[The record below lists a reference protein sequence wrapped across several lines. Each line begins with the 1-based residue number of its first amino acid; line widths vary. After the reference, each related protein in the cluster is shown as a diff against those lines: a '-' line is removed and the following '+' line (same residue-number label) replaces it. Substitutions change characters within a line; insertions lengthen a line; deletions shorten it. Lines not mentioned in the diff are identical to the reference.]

1 MLSRSLK
8 INKINDL
15 HLICLVLVGY
25 VRLIAMWAF
34 NVSNVYDKID
44 VLRRNADLALNQK
57 SRVIAP
63 LIPARDASVLEFKAH
78 PLKKGLSTK
87 EGQARMLH
95 DLASIE
101 LQAMELGLRTLA
113 EFPEAPPKFK
123 EELWNITLSESQHL
137 EMCLSEI
144 DALGF
149 NWGDWPVNCGLWA
162 TVSAEDS
169 LIDRVL
175 IVHRYLEGSGL
186 DAGDTLLKRLGGV
199 DATGVK
205 NAVKIINTEEVGHV
219 LFGTEWY
226 IKLCLAEKLNPTDD
240 FITRMN
246 RMRGILPKRINPINE
261 ILRKQAGFTNEEI
274 AYLSELRESFLDKD
288 SIWKKKL

>member
-1 MLSRSLK
+1 
-8 INKINDL
+8 
-15 HLICLVLVGY
+15 
-25 VRLIAMWAF
+25 MWAF
-34 NVSNVYDKID
+34 EVSDVFEKIT
-44 VLRRNADLALNQK
+44 VLRQNADLALTHK
-57 SRVIAP
+57 ERVFAP

-113 EFPEAPPKFK
+113 EFPDAPEEFK
-123 EELWNITLSESQHL
+123 NDLWKITLSESEHL
-137 EMCLSEI
+137 EMCLQEI
-144 DALGF
+144 SALGF
-149 NWGDWPVNCGLWA
+149 RWGDWPVNCGLWQ

-199 DATGVK
+199 DAVGVK
-205 NAVKIINTEEVGHV
+205 KAVKIINTEEIGHV

-226 IKLCLAEKLNPTDD
+226 IRLCKAEGLNPGED
-240 FITRMN
+240 FKLRMD
-246 RMRGILPKRINPINE
+246 RLRGVLPKRINPINTQ
-261 ILRKQAGFTNEEI
+261 LRAQAGFSPEEI
-274 AYLSELRESFLDKD
+274 SYLNRLRDSFLDKD
-288 SIWKKKL
+288 SIWKKNLNN